1 MMDKNDNSRTV
12 VFIDDDDIAHYLI
25 KTLLKLHRPDLSLT
39 SFLSAFEA
47 LNLIERNEF
56 EAAVILLDIN
66 MPKMNG
72 WEFLQEMEKFNYNV
86 PVYILTSSED
96 AKDLVR
102 VKVFK
107 NVLGYFTKPL
117 TPEQLTMVC
126 AKHVPS

>member
-1 MMDKNDNSRTV
+1 MMDKKDNSRTV

-39 SFLSAFEA
+39 SYLSAFEA
-47 LNLIERNEF
+47 LSLMERNEF

-72 WEFLQEMEKFNYNV
+72 WEFLQEIKKFGCNV

-96 AKDLVR
+96 AKDMVR
-102 VKVFK
+102 VKEFK

-117 TPEQLTMVC
+117 TPEQLKTVC
-126 AKHVPS
+126 DKHLSS